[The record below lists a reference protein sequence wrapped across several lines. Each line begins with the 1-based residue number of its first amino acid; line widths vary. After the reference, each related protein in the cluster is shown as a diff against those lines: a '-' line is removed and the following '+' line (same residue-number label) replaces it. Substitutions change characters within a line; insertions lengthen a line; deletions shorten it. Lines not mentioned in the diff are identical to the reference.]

1 MVKRVCSV
9 SKQDKLILS
18 SRQFKQIEIT
28 EATHWR
34 GIRLSMVKCHQI
46 GVLSMFVTNTFHC
59 DYPRL
64 THDIIGS
71 GINPLPVSRLIAV
84 SPSIITKR
92 TTQLALELVRLSAQ
106 KLLRK
111 T

>member
-1 MVKRVCSV
+1 MVKRFCSV

-28 EATHWR
+28 EATHWKR
-34 GIRLSMVKCHQI
+34 IRLSIVKCPQI
-46 GVLSMFVTNTFHC
+46 GVLSIFVTLSIVTTLDLHTILSGAASIHC
-59 DYPRL
+59 P
-64 THDIIGS
+64 
-71 GINPLPVSRLIAV
+71 SRLIVA

-92 TTQLALELVRLSAQ
+92 TQLALELVRLFAQ

-111 T
+111 A